1 MRVPLSWLAEWID
14 LPGDREELLD
24 RLTLAGLEIESVSR
38 TRPDLSE
45 IVVGEVVGAERH
57 PDADRLSVCRVS
69 LGGDETPTI
78 VCGAPNVA
86 VGQKV
91 AVARPGV
98 KLPDGTRIRKAR
110 IRGVESAGMICSAR
124 ELGLGDEHEGILVLD
139 PRAAPGSSLE
149 AVLPPADTVVEVEIT
164 PNRGDWCSLLG
175 LAREIRALF
184 GGDLRPPPTE
194 PPEADEPTSAC
205 VRISVEDGAGCHR
218 YAGRVVRDVEVGPSP
233 EWLVRRLEAAGLRS
247 VNNVVDVTNL
257 VLLEF
262 GQPLHA
268 FDLERLAERRIEVRR
283 ARAGEKLRT
292 LDGEVRELAE
302 ADLVIADGGGPV
314 AVAGVMGGADSEVGP
329 ETRVVL
335 LEGAHFAPTRI
346 RRTARRLGL
355 HTESSYRFE
364 RGVDP
369 EGVRRAVDRAARLLA
384 ELAGGVVLR
393 GAVEVLG
400 DPPPQTEQIL
410 LDPGR
415 VDRLL
420 GTDLGP
426 EAIAGLL
433 ERLGIR
439 TARAPDGRLRCR
451 PPSWRNDLH
460 LPEDLAEEV
469 ARLHGYDRIPS
480 TLPRGACPPAHS
492 PRRVA
497 VAERAR
503 DLLAAAGLLEAV
515 TLSFYDPGD
524 ADRLGFPGDDPRR
537 ALVELENPILRDERA
552 LRPTLLPALLRAAR
566 RNLDRQAPR
575 VRLFEVAR
583 VFRARGPGE
592 LPEERLA
599 AAGVVAV
606 ADGRGL
612 WEPAPPPPIF
622 FRAKGVVERLL
633 AGLEL
638 RGRFARA
645 EGEPWLHPG
654 AGAEIRLAGGR
665 IGAVGELHP
674 AVSAAFGIEV
684 PCAAFELDLEAAVAR
699 EPAPPR
705 FRPVSNQPAVRR
717 DLALLVDREVA
728 AADLAELIRRRGG
741 EALVSV
747 TVFDRYEGEGI
758 PEGRVSLA
766 FRLVFQ
772 RPDRTLTD
780 AEVGAAV
787 EEIVRGLEERFGAVL
802 R

>member
-1 MRVPLSWLAEWID
+1 MRVPLSWLAEWVD
-14 LPGDREELLD
+14 LPEDREELLS
-24 RLTLAGLEIESVSR
+24 RLTLAGLEIESVTP
-38 TRPDLSE
+38 TRPDLSA
-45 IVVGEVVGAERH
+45 ITVGEVLACERH
-57 PDADRLSVCRVS
+57 PDADRLSVCRVE
-69 LGGDETPTI
+69 LGEGTPATI

-86 VGQKV
+86 AGQKV

-98 KLPDGTRIRKAR
+98 RLPDGTRIRRTR

-124 ELGLGDEHEGILVLD
+124 ELGLGEEHEGILVLD
-139 PRAAPGSSLE
+139 PAAAPGSSLE
-149 AVLPPADTVVEVEIT
+149 SLLPPADTVVEVEIT
-164 PNRGDWCSLLG
+164 PNRGDWCSLFG
-175 LAREIRALF
+175 MAREVRALF
-184 GGDLRPPPTE
+184 GGELRLPPTE
-194 PPEADEPTSAC
+194 PPEADEPASGA
-205 VRISVEDGAGCHR
+205 VRISVEDTAGCHR
-218 YAGRVVRDVEVGPSP
+218 YVGRVVRGVEVGPSP
-233 EWLVRRLEAAGLRS
+233 EWLVRRLEAAGFRS

-283 ARAGEKLRT
+283 ARAGEKLVT
-292 LDGEVRELAE
+292 LDGEGRELGE
-302 ADLVIADGGGPV
+302 EDLVIADGSGPV

-329 ETRVVL
+329 GTRLVL
-335 LEGAHFAPTRI
+335 LEGAQFAPARV

-384 ELAGGVVLR
+384 ELARGSVLR

-400 DPPPQTEQIL
+400 DPPPRTEEIL
-410 LDPGR
+410 LDPAR

-426 EAIAGLL
+426 ERTADLL

-439 TARAPDGRLRCR
+439 TAVAPGGRLRCH
-451 PPSWRNDLH
+451 PPSWRNDLQ

-480 TLPRGACPPAHS
+480 TLPRGTARPVRP
-492 PRRVA
+492 PRRVE
-497 VAERAR
+497 VAERVR
-503 DLLAAAGLLEAV
+503 DLLAAAGLLEAI

-524 ADRLGFPGDDPRR
+524 ADRLRLPEPDPRR
-537 ALVELENPILRDERA
+537 SLVELENPILRDERA

-583 VFRARGPGE
+583 VFRSRGPGE

-599 AAGVVAV
+599 AAGVLAV
-606 ADGRGL
+606 ADDRGL
-612 WEPAPPPPIF
+612 WEPTPPPPTF
-622 FRAKGVVERLL
+622 FLAKGVVEYLL
-633 AGLEL
+633 QGLAL
-638 RGRFARA
+638 RPRFARA
-645 EGEPWLHPG
+645 EHAPWLHPG
-654 AGAEIRLAGGR
+654 AGAEVRLGRDR

-674 AVSAAFGIEV
+674 ATAAAFGLDV
-684 PCAAFELDLEAAVAR
+684 PCAVFELDLEGAAAR
-699 EPAPPR
+699 EAGPPQL
-705 FRPVSNQPAVRR
+705 RPVSNQPAVRR
-717 DLALLVDREVA
+717 DLALVVDREVA

-747 TVFDRYEGEGI
+747 SVFDRYEGEGV